1 MSLKKEVTTPTSPL
15 FPNYLWLTSI
25 LRLTCLV
32 LSGVWL
38 IFGKCTNSGF
48 IVPDLYFFG
57 TGSVGSSNITGNG
70 WNVFANHCQQWQDLR
85 PVWTEVVL
93 RSWRCKYGMTGYLW
107 FIGLSMVF
115 CYQCYISNMI
125 STVCIYI
132 YIVAYIQTVP
142 GCFSCAQEAPPRH
155 ATSLVSVVSEVQD
168 LYLSCRFFGVKTT
181 HMSWWHGKKGTIF
194 EVHEVSKS
202 RECIT

>member
-15 FPNYLWLTSI
+15 FPNYLWLTSM

-132 YIVAYIQTVP
+132 YILLHTYRQFQGA
-142 GCFSCAQEAPPRH
+142 SAALRKHHHAMPPAWWVWSRRFRICIS
-155 ATSLVSVVSEVQD
+155 AVDFLV
-168 LYLSCRFFGVKTT
+168 
-181 HMSWWHGKKGTIF
+181 
-194 EVHEVSKS
+194 
-202 RECIT
+202 

>member
-132 YIVAYIQTVP
+132 YCCIHTDSSRVLQLRSGSTTTP
-142 GCFSCAQEAPPRH
+142 CHQLGECGLGGSGF
-155 ATSLVSVVSEVQD
+155 VSQ
-168 LYLSCRFFGVKTT
+168 LSIFWCKNYPHVMMTWKKRYHIRST
-181 HMSWWHGKKGTIF
+181 WGK
-194 EVHEVSKS
+194 
-202 RECIT
+202 

>member
-1 MSLKKEVTTPTSPL
+1 MGSLCLTFIFLELDLLEVQTSQAMVGTSSRTIASSGKIWGQFGQRL
-15 FPNYLWLTSI
+15 FWEVDVASTE
-25 LRLTCLV
+25 
-32 LSGVWL
+32 
-38 IFGKCTNSGF
+38 
-48 IVPDLYFFG
+48 
-57 TGSVGSSNITGNG
+57 
-70 WNVFANHCQQWQDLR
+70 WQDISGLS
-85 PVWTEVVL
+85 V
-93 RSWRCKYGMTGYLW
+93 YLW
-107 FIGLSMVF
+107 FSVTNAIF
-115 CYQCYISNMI
+115 SNMI

-202 RECIT
+202 RECITYMF